1 MAVSG
6 RTLVV
11 KDGGLVETV
20 ARRPH
25 RAGENRGG
33 RTLTLVSVSIQTCCF
48 SRFLFFL
55 RGCLRL
61 VEMSPS
67 VFDPELTHVHRPKH
81 DVSVCVCVCPFENVV
96 LAFLII

>member
-20 ARRPH
+20 ARIPH

-33 RTLTLVSVSIQTCCF
+33 RTLTLSQY
-48 SRFLFFL
+48 RFRPVAFPV
-55 RGCLRL
+55 L
-61 VEMSPS
+61 VF
-67 VFDPELTHVHRPKH
+67 VF
-81 DVSVCVCVCPFENVV
+81 CVVV
-96 LAFLII
+96 YV